1 MFLWHD
7 KCPYIINTNY
17 TLMAFVYPEN
27 KIAPKK
33 GRLLIAQPLLPDSI
47 FSRTAILLCEH
58 NSQES
63 FGLIINKL
71 TDFRF
76 ETDTEE
82 TLSSPNTLVKLYD
95 GGPVSPD
102 SMFIIHNQAHLAE
115 PNSEIMP
122 GLYFGGKYDD
132 FFASIQNG
140 DVDET
145 QFKAFLGYS
154 GWKPGQLE
162 EEIAEGTWFVKDTSS
177 QEVLISCKKQDWK
190 KLISSMG
197 EDFQPLSLF
206 PERDYYN

>member
-1 MFLWHD
+1 
-7 KCPYIINTNY
+7 
-17 TLMAFVYPEN
+17 MAFVYPEN

-33 GRLLIAQPLLPDSI
+33 GRMLIAQPLLPDNI

-58 NSQES
+58 NSEES
-63 FGLIINKL
+63 FGLILNKL
-71 TDFRF
+71 TEFRF

-95 GGPVSPD
+95 GGPVSTD
-102 SMFIIHNQAHLAE
+102 NMFIIHNQSHLAE
-115 PNSEIMP
+115 KESEILP

-132 FFASIQNG
+132 FFESIQKGEVN
-140 DVDET
+140 ESH
-145 QFKAFLGYS
+145 FKAFLGYS

-162 EEIAEGTWFVKDTSS
+162 EEIAEGTWFVKDTTVA
-177 QEVLISCKKQDWK
+177 EVLKSSKKQDWK

-197 EDFQPLSLF
+197 DDFEPLSMF